1 MRETTMKKMFS
12 SRNPS
17 LLFGAAML
25 VIVLVLAAGCT
36 VPQVTPTGG
45 ETTPVRTTTLPE
57 GAPQVMSFDASPVS
71 IDAGE
76 VATLSWSVAGAQSVE
91 IDHGIGAV
99 ALSGNRPVEPV
110 QTTVYTLT
118 ATSGSGKT
126 TTATARVSV
135 RTAGPAATT
144 ASPTIQ
150 IMHFEANPQTI
161 LPGDMTTLS
170 WSVTGADSVKI
181 EPGIGPV
188 AMSGTRQV
196 SPSAETTYTLTASAA
211 GGGSSIAKTVVH
223 VQRPIHSEGVLSIDQ
238 TYDADLDEGV
248 VGITGPEDFWFKAV
262 TPTDRFVTSRNGAR
276 FAVTGPAEPGYDACI
291 GAPLSTADID
301 VNLLS
306 PGTHVCYITS
316 SGRIGWFRVN
326 APVGPSPGVL
336 EIRYLTWE

>member
-1 MRETTMKKMFS
+1 MKKMFS
-12 SRNPS
+12 SLNPS
-17 LLFGAAML
+17 LLSGASML
-25 VIVLVLAAGCT
+25 VIVLVLVAGCT

-144 ASPTIQ
+144 ASPIIQ

-161 LPGDMTTLS
+161 LPGDMATLS
-170 WSVTGADSVKI
+170 WSVTGADSVGI

-196 SPSAETTYTLTASAA
+196 SPSATTEYTLTASAA
-211 GGGSSIAKTVVH
+211 GGGSSVAKTVVH
-223 VQRPIHSEGVLSIDQ
+223 VERSVHSEGILSISQ
-238 TYDADLDEGV
+238 TWHAELDEGV
-248 VGITGPEDFWFKAV
+248 AG
-262 TPTDRFVTSRNGAR
+262 TPTTQDFMFRAYTATNRVVQPENGAR
-276 FAVTGPAEPGYDACI
+276 FAVTGPAEPGYEICV